1 MIVLRNKCCYF
12 LPNFSEF
19 IKKLIMKHQEYIVDK
34 KTSFSYSNSVDSS
47 CISQL
52 NVLLLEMEQLV
63 S

>member
-1 MIVLRNKCCYF
+1 MLCFF
-12 LPNFSEF
+12 LPNFSMF

-34 KTSFSYSNSVDSS
+34 ETSFSCSNSVDSS